1 MTLSM
6 FQKIT
11 LGIAGITALS
21 IGSYILAAPLG
32 FYASYGIPLARDASL
47 LSELRA
53 PGAGLAALGGIMLAG
68 LVRRTWVPTALV
80 AALTVYL
87 AFPAGRLVSLALDGV
102 PSGSVMGALVIE
114 IAIAALCLAAFGK
127 WRGKPTSAT
136 SSAGLSG

>member
-1 MTLSM
+1 MTLSK

-21 IGSYILAAPLG
+21 IGGFILAAPVA
-32 FYASYGIPLARDASL
+32 FYAGYGITLAPDASL

-53 PGAGLAALGGIMLAG
+53 PGAGVAALGGIMLAG
-68 LVRRTWVPTALV
+68 LVRPSWTPVALV

-87 AFPAGRLVSLALDGV
+87 AFPAGRLVSLAVDGT

-114 IAIAALCLAAFGK
+114 VAIAALCLAAFRH
-127 WRGKPTSAT
+127 WRGGPASRAPGV
-136 SSAGLSG
+136 GLSS